1 MSPWSASAFR
11 VYNNL
16 TTPTNKSFVG
26 RRPEEAKAGWA
37 GVSTVDLQSVDPN
50 AGTPNRFIVA
60 FSSTDHSPPARTPS
74 PRGASR

>member
-26 RRPEEAKAGWA
+26 RRPEEAKAGVGEIA
-37 GVSTVDLQSVDPN
+37 
-50 AGTPNRFIVA
+50 
-60 FSSTDHSPPARTPS
+60 
-74 PRGASR
+74 